1 MCAGCKPACLC
12 KRENTGALRD
22 KALSVSNS
30 RSKSIAL
37 NSAQPRVY
45 RTFEDWQAEQLRDKR
60 TPEERGIHV
69 GSSVMWRHKDN
80 GIILTDRATAT
91 AISGNTITLRVK
103 DVQERTCQADLTEI
117 VVGYDE
123 KSGSTRR

>member
-1 MCAGCKPACLC
+1 M
-12 KRENTGALRD
+12 
-22 KALSVSNS
+22 SNS

-37 NSAQPRVY
+37 NAAQPRVY

-80 GIILTDRATAT
+80 GIIVTDRATVT

-103 DVQERTCQADLTEI
+103 DVQERTCQVDLTEI
-117 VVGYDE
+117 VVGDDE
-123 KSGSTRR
+123 KPGSTRR

>member
-1 MCAGCKPACLC
+1 MAFFM
-12 KRENTGALRD
+12 N
-22 KALSVSNS
+22 NS

-80 GIILTDRATAT
+80 GIIVTDRATVT

-103 DVQERTCQADLTEI
+103 DVQERTCQADVAEI
-117 VVGYDE
+117 VVSDDE
-123 KSGSTRR
+123 KSGLTRR

>member
-1 MCAGCKPACLC
+1 MISFM
-12 KRENTGALRD
+12 N
-22 KALSVSNS
+22 NS

-60 TPEERGIHV
+60 TPEERGIHI
-69 GSSVMWRHKDN
+69 GSSVMWRHRDN
-80 GIILTDRATAT
+80 GIIVTDRATVI

-103 DVQERTCQADLTEI
+103 DVQERTCQADVAEI
-117 VVGYDE
+117 VVNDDD
-123 KSGSTRR
+123 KAGSTRR